1 MENLKTHICTPNGV
15 IERLSK
21 FDTIMIHPTK
31 ENSIV
36 GYRDFGDD
44 VETITLFEG
53 SKEDVKDMMLNIRTA
68 LCI

>member
-15 IERLSK
+15 IEKLSN
-21 FDTIMIHPTK
+21 FDSIMIHPTK

-36 GYRDFGDD
+36 GYRDFAGECE
-44 VETITLFEG
+44 VMTLFEG

-68 LCI
+68 LCV